1 MTRCK
6 ACGTRYEEV
15 RWVSHHPQGSVR
27 ATTRPCPTCDTGV
40 LPRWG
45 VASDL
50 LRETALYGLAA
61 ATAAGA
67 LWVWLAIGVGCPLR
81 CLWLVVGAVVG
92 LVVGSA
98 PAKIPLFARRWIA
111 RSSAWVVLAVA
122 HLAATLGGVTPLEG
136 DLSLRSLALVLLAAL
151 DALGPVVWLI
161 LAGEFASWTSA
172 RLWRAP
178 SLTAA
183 QLRLQ
188 LLSRRRPRVDAT
200 TTLSAQRSA

>member
-15 RWVSHHPQGSVR
+15 RWVSEYAKGSVR
-27 ATTRPCPTCDTGV
+27 AKTRPCPTCDTGV

-61 ATAAGA
+61 AAVTGA
-67 LWVWLAIGVGCPLR
+67 LWTWLAIGVGCPLR
-81 CLWLVVGAVVG
+81 CLWLLVGAAVG
-92 LVVGSA
+92 LVVAAA

-111 RSSAWVVLAVA
+111 RGAVWAALAVA
-122 HLAATLGGVTPLEG
+122 HLAATLGGVTMLGG
-136 DLSLRSLALVLLAAL
+136 DLSVRPLALVLLGAL
-151 DALGPVVWLI
+151 DALGPVVWL
-161 LAGEFASWTSA
+161 LVAGELASWTTA
-172 RLWRAP
+172 RLLRAP
-178 SLTAA
+178 GTTAA

-188 LLSRRRPRVDAT
+188 LLARRRPRVDAT